1 MLEIPLYNN
10 ITVGDL
16 AIVVTAVLAAY
27 LFGRVLTVSLKRA
40 LLDKIPKGTLNLFL
54 KIMNIVIVVIAFLL
68 VLPTSMK
75 VDLTGLLFAGGLA
88 GVILGFASQSVVAN
102 LVSGIFLI
110 FERPITIGDNIH
122 LADISGTV
130 EDIQLFS
137 TIVQTYEGIYV
148 RIPNEKVFTSNI
160 TNYVKN
166 PARRFEYTVGI
177 RYRDDAGTAIRI
189 IREVI
194 AEHPF
199 ALVSP
204 EPSVYVDA
212 LADSSVT
219 IVVRIWAPSTVWWT
233 ARTDLLLRI
242 KLALEAGG
250 IEMPF
255 PQQTVWFG
263 DGTRDPDNGKDGQ
276 LDMQE
281 QIKKDAL

>member
-16 AIVVTAVLAAY
+16 IIVVTAVLAAY
-27 LFGRVLTVSLKRA
+27 LIGRVLTISIKKA

-54 KIMNIVIVVIAFLL
+54 KVMNIMLVIFAFLL

-75 VDLTGLLFAGGLA
+75 VDLTGLVVAGGLA

-110 FERPITIGDNIH
+110 FERPIAIGDNIH
-122 LADISGTV
+122 LADLSGTV
-130 EDIQLFS
+130 EDIRLFS

-148 RIPNEKVFTSNI
+148 RIPNEKVFTSII

-166 PARRFEYTVGI
+166 PARRFEYEVGI
-177 RYRDDAGTAIRI
+177 RYKDDAVAAVRI

-194 AEHPF
+194 ISHPF

-204 EPSVYVDA
+204 EPSVYVDS
-212 LADSSVT
+212 LADSSVK
-219 IVVRIWAPSTVWWT
+219 IVIRIWAPSTVWWT
-233 ARTDLLLRI
+233 VRTDLLWRI
-242 KLALEAGG
+242 KLALEASG

-255 PQQTVWFG
+255 PQQTIWFG
-263 DGTRDPDNGKDGQ
+263 DGTRGSNVGPDGQ
-276 LDMQE
+276 FDMQE
-281 QIKKDAL
+281 HLKKDA

>member
-16 AIVVTAVLAAY
+16 VVVVTAVLAAY
-27 LFGRVLTVSLKRA
+27 LFGRVLTISIKKA
-40 LLDKIPKGTLNLFL
+40 LLDKIPKGTLNLVL

-75 VDLTGLLFAGGLA
+75 VDLTGLVFAGGLA

-130 EDIQLFS
+130 EDIRIFS

-166 PARRFEYTVGI
+166 PARRFEYEVGI
-177 RYRDDAGTAIRI
+177 RYRDDAAAAIRI
-189 IREVI
+189 IGEVI

-204 EPSVYVDA
+204 EPSVYVDT
-212 LADSSVT
+212 LADSCVK
-219 IVVRIWAPSTVWWT
+219 IVIRIWAPSTVWWT
-233 ARTDLLLRI
+233 VRTDLLVRI
-242 KLALEAGG
+242 KLALEAAG

-255 PQQTVWFG
+255 PQQTIWFG
-263 DGTRDPDNGKDGQ
+263 TGTRGPGAGPDGQ
-276 LDMQE
+276 FDMQE

>member
-54 KIMNIVIVVIAFLL
+54 KILNIVIVVIAFLL

-110 FERPITIGDNIH
+110 FERPITIGDNIR

-166 PARRFEYTVGI
+166 PARRFEYTLGI
-177 RYRDDAGTAIRI
+177 RYRDDAGTAIQI
-189 IREVI
+189 IRKVI

-212 LADSSVT
+212 LADSCVT

-263 DGTRDPDNGKDGQ
+263 DGTRGPDGGKDGQ

-281 QIKKDAL
+281 QIKKDVL

>member
-16 AIVVTAVLAAY
+16 AIVFTAVLAAY
-27 LFGRVLTVSLKRA
+27 LLGKVLTISIKKA

-54 KIMNIVIVVIAFLL
+54 KIMNIMIVVLAFLL

-75 VDLTGLLFAGGLA
+75 VDLTGLVFAGGLA

-148 RIPNEKVFTSNI
+148 RIPNEKVFTSSI

-166 PARRFEYTVGI
+166 PARRFEYDVGI
-177 RYRDDAGTAIRI
+177 RYRDDAVAAVRI
-189 IREVI
+189 IGEVI

-199 ALVSP
+199 ALVYP
-204 EPSVYVDA
+204 EPSVYVDT
-212 LADSSVT
+212 LADSSVK
-219 IVVRIWAPSTVWWT
+219 IMIRIWAPSTVWWT
-233 ARTDLLLRI
+233 VRTDLLVKI
-242 KLALEAGG
+242 KLALETGG

-255 PQQTVWFG
+255 PQQTIWFG
-263 DGTRDPDNGKDGQ
+263 DDTRGPGAGPDGQ
-276 LDMQE
+276 FDMLE
-281 QIKKDAL
+281 HLKKDPL

>member
-1 MLEIPLYNN
+1 MLEIPLYNT

-16 AIVVTAVLAAY
+16 VVVVTTVLAAY
-27 LFGRVLTVSLKRA
+27 LFGRVLTISIKKA

-54 KIMNIVIVVIAFLL
+54 KIINIVIVVLAFLL

-75 VDLTGLLFAGGLA
+75 VDLTGLVFAGGLA

-102 LVSGIFLI
+102 LVSGLFLI
-110 FERPITIGDNIH
+110 FERPITIGDNINI
-122 LADISGTV
+122 ADISGTV

-137 TIVQTYEGIYV
+137 TIVQTYEGTYV
-148 RIPNEKVFTSNI
+148 RIPNAKVFTSSI

-166 PARRFEYTVGI
+166 PARRFEYTVRI
-177 RYRDDAGTAIRI
+177 QYRDDAVAAARI

-204 EPSVYVDA
+204 EPSVYVDT
-212 LADSSVT
+212 LADSSVK
-219 IVVRIWAPSTVWWT
+219 IVIQIWAPSTVWWT
-233 ARTDLLLRI
+233 VRVDLLWSI

-263 DGTRDPDNGKDGQ
+263 NDTRNPGIGADGQ

-281 QIKKDAL
+281 QIKKDSL